1 MDFAIKE
8 RTRND
13 LPEINVTA
21 CADGLNLLSI
31 RGNRYKT
38 GVAAINMYLP
48 MNEKL
53 SAARALVPYLLVR
66 ACKRYPDYTALRR
79 RLSCLYGASLR
90 ASTGMH
96 GDLHKFSIGIA
107 FLDDK
112 YAINNERI
120 SSECVELL
128 LSMLFEPPLDNGLFR
143 RDDVELEKRLML
155 ERIDSQLND
164 KIRYARLRCIK
175 HMCAN
180 EPYGLEPLGER
191 DAVENVTAEE
201 ITDAWKEI
209 TENARIDAVVSGTFD
224 SAETEMLLKNA
235 ANRINRKPVN
245 LPEQMIIGK
254 AENINE
260 ITEQA
265 DVKQAKLVIG
275 YRTPI
280 NTLSG
285 DTSAMRLV
293 NMLFGGMS
301 NSLLFKNVREKMS
314 LCYYCSSAYL
324 RSKGMLFVQS
334 GLDYEQAGLARDAIK
349 KQLEALKNGDF
360 SDTLLQQAKLYN
372 AGICREVN
380 DSPFE
385 LADWYSSQMLSS
397 ELISPERYIDDINNV
412 SRERIIAAAKTITE
426 DTVYLLVGK
435 DGD

>member
-1 MDFAIKE
+1 MSK
-8 RTRND
+8 D
-13 LPEINVTA
+13 LPEINTVS
-21 CADGLNLLSI
+21 CADGMNLLSI

-38 GVAAINMYLP
+38 GVATINMYLP
-48 MNEKL
+48 MDEKL

-66 ACKRYPDYTALRR
+66 ACKKYPDYTTLRR
-79 RLSCLYGASLR
+79 RLSRLYGASLR

-112 YAINNERI
+112 YTIDNEKI

-128 LSMLFEPPLDNGLFR
+128 LSMLFEPPLENGLFR
-143 RDDVELEKRLML
+143 QEDVEIEKRLML

-180 EPYGLEPLGER
+180 EPYGFEPLGKRE
-191 DAVENVTAEE
+191 AVESVTAEE
-201 ITDAWKEI
+201 ITRAWREM
-209 TENARIDAVVSGTFD
+209 TESARIDTVISGTFD
-224 SAETEMLLKNA
+224 PAETEIKLKNSA
-235 ANRINRKPVN
+235 KGIKRQPVD
-245 LPEQMIIGK
+245 LPEQIIIGK
-254 AENINE
+254 AKKINE
-260 ITEQA
+260 VVEQA

-275 YRTPI
+275 YRTPV
-280 NTLSG
+280 NTAAG

-293 NMLFGGMS
+293 NMLFGGMA

-334 GLDYEQAGLARDAIK
+334 GLDSEQAGLARNAICE
-349 KQLEALKNGDF
+349 QLKALKDGDF
-360 SDTLLQQAKLYN
+360 TDTLLQQAKLYN

-385 LADWYSSQMLSS
+385 LADWYASQMLSG
-397 ELISPERYIDDINNV
+397 ELISPENYIDDINSV
-412 SRERIIAAAKTITE
+412 SRERIINAAKTITE
-426 DTVYLLVGK
+426 DTVYLLTGK
-435 DGD
+435 DGDENELH